1 MKILNNLMPEKVFEF
16 FEMLCSVPHGSDN
29 IWQISNL
36 ICDFAK
42 QRELKYIQDEIGNVI
57 IYKGASAGYEGK
69 APVIIQGHMDMVTVK
84 TPGCDI
90 DLEKDGLRLMTDGEY
105 VWADGT
111 SLGADDGIA
120 VAMAMA
126 VLDSD
131 SIAHP
136 PIEAVFTI
144 NEETGMDGAKF
155 IDVSNIS
162 GRTMLNLDSEDEGV
176 ITAGC
181 AGGLKL
187 NASFNVK
194 RSKDYIHAA
203 KIAIYGLTGGHSG
216 AEIQKGR
223 ANSNILLGRLLS
235 RLGDIR
241 LISAKGGEK
250 DNAIANKTLCQIA
263 ISNFDAVKKTVEE
276 FEAEV
281 KAEFV
286 ETDPELK
293 IKIIDEGFNN
303 AGTIDLISSKRI
315 IKTLSSVPDG
325 VQKMSEDIP
334 GLVQTSL
341 NFGVL
346 NISDYT
352 AEMTFCL
359 RSSVA
364 AEKKELKEKLESI
377 IIGNRGKVSTHGD
390 YPAWEYR
397 KESPLRDTAAT
408 AFEKLYGYKPEISV
422 IHAGL
427 ECGLLS
433 HKMPGLDCISFGP
446 TINDIHTTR
455 EKLGVAST
463 KRTWDFLL
471 EILKSL

>member
-1 MKILNNLMPEKVFEF
+1 MNALKNLKPEKVFEF
-16 FEMLCSVPHGSDN
+16 FEMLSSVPHGSNN

-36 ICDFAK
+36 CCDFAK
-42 QRELKYIQDEIGNVI
+42 ERGLAYYQDEVGNVI
-57 IYKGASAGYEGK
+57 IYKGGSKGYEDK

-84 TPGCDI
+84 NPDCDI
-90 DLEKDGLRLMTDGEY
+90 DLEKDGLRLVTDGEY
-105 VWADGT
+105 VWAEGT

-120 VAMAMA
+120 VAMALA

-131 SIAHP
+131 SIEHP

-144 NEETGMDGAKF
+144 NEETGMDGAEF

-162 GRTMLNLDSEDEGV
+162 GRIMLNIDSEDEGI

-187 NASFNVK
+187 NASFSVK

-203 KIAIYGLTGGHSG
+203 RIAIYGLTGGHSG

-250 DNAIANKTLCQIA
+250 DNAIANKTICQIA
-263 ISNFDAVKKTVEE
+263 ISNFDAVKKAVEI
-276 FEAEV
+276 FESEV
-281 KAEFV
+281 KAEYS
-286 ETDPELK
+286 ETDPDLT
-293 IKIIDEGFNN
+293 IRIIDEEFNN
-303 AGTIDLISSKRI
+303 SGAIDLVSSKRI
-315 IKTLSSVPDG
+315 IKTIASVPDG
-325 VQKMSEDIP
+325 VQKLSDDIP

-346 NISDYT
+346 NINDYT

-364 AEKKELKEKLESI
+364 EEKKELKERLEAI
-377 IIGNRGKVSTHGD
+377 ITGNRGKVSTHGD

-397 KESPLRDTAAT
+397 NNSPLRDTAAA

-433 HKMPGLDCISFGP
+433 DKITGLDCISFGP
-446 TINDIHTTR
+446 TIHEIHTTR
-455 EKLGVAST
+455 EKLDVAST
-463 KRTWDFLL
+463 ERTWNFLL